1 MMHIYAGLLCWLA
14 GMIRG
19 VFGGEPCQLM
29 VKSIPG
35 SVYQAGNL
43 VIGGLFPVH
52 VKAPQPELEFRME
65 KVNASCE
72 M

>member
-1 MMHIYAGLLCWLA
+1 
-14 GMIRG
+14 
-19 VFGGEPCQLM
+19 M

-35 SVYQAGNL
+35 SVYKAGDL

-52 VKAPQPELEFRME
+52 LKAPQPELDFRHE